1 MLFAPAV
8 GAPQAGLRTPATLFS
23 PAYGNPDKTQGHRTY
38 QTIQGLSDRL
48 GVPINS
54 PFAEGQEPALA
65 SVVVTDY
72 TGVVLI
78 C

>member
-8 GAPQAGLRTPATLFS
+8 GAPQAGLRTPATLFW
-23 PAYGNPDKTQGHRTY
+23 TY